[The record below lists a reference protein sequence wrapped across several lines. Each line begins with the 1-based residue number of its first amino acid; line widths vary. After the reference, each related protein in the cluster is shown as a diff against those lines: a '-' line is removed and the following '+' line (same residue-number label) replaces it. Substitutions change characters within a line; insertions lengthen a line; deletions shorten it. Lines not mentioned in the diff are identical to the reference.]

1 MSAICFEELLM
12 KRISVALVVVSALA
26 LSACGDEAGGGATHA
41 VCVDDESSIAYVTK
55 FSTDVSQ
62 AVLDRKITPEQ
73 AAAAGEKMRA
83 ANGEAVGE
91 NGKGSA
97 WYCTQLDAIRAELK
111 L

>member
-1 MSAICFEELLM
+1 M
-12 KRISVALVVVSALA
+12 KRMMAVVAVASAMA
-26 LSACGDEAGGGATHA
+26 LSACGDDAGSGAAHP

-62 AVLDRKITPEQ
+62 AVLDRKITAEQ
-73 AAAAGEKMRA
+73 ANAAGEKMRA
-83 ANGEAVGE
+83 ANNEANGE

-97 WYCTQLDAIRAELK
+97 WYCTQLDAIRADLK

>member
-1 MSAICFEELLM
+1 M
-12 KRISVALVVVSALA
+12 KRMMAVAAMASALA
-26 LSACGDEAGGGATHA
+26 LSACGDDAGGGTSHA
-41 VCVDDESSIAYVTK
+41 ACVDDASSVAYVEK
-55 FSTDVSQ
+55 FATDVSQ

-83 ANGEAVGE
+83 ANNEANGE

>member
-1 MSAICFEELLM
+1 M
-12 KRISVALVVVSALA
+12 KRMMAVVAVTAALA
-26 LSACGDEAGGGATHA
+26 LSACGDEAGGGGAHA
-41 VCVDDESSIAYVTK
+41 VCVDDESSLAYVTK

-62 AVLDRKITPEQ
+62 AVLDRKITAEQ

-83 ANGEAVGE
+83 ANNEANGE
-91 NGKGSA
+91 NGKGSG